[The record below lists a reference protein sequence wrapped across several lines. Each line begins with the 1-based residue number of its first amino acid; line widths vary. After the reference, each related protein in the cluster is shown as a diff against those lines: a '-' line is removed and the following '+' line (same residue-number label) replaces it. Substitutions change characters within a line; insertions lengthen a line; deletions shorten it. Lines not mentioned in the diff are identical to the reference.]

1 MTDDLIRRKDA
12 LNFEITVE
20 GPREA
25 EEAILRT
32 SQGIMDYIKS
42 LPAASTPT
50 TFMQPIV
57 VDFESIGKAIGEAL
71 ANDDII
77 EVVRCKDCKHRP
89 YIDEDGGVWAPS
101 WDDLICPCLREN
113 SYYSWMPEDDFF
125 CKRGE
130 RREDDNDR
138 EQ

>member
-12 LNFEITVE
+12 LNFEFTVE

-57 VDFESIGKAIGEAL
+57 VDFESIGRAIGEAL
-71 ANDDII
+71 EKDDIV
-77 EVVRCKDCKHRP
+77 EVVRCENCKWYEP
-89 YIDEDGGVWAPS
+89 DIMSSLTGVCCNPGWTDGWVGYEVEP
-101 WDDLICPCLREN
+101 DGYC
-113 SYYSWMPEDDFF
+113 Y
-125 CKRGE
+125 RGE
-130 RREDDNDR
+130 RREDG
-138 EQ
+138 

>member
-1 MTDDLIRRKDA
+1 MIDDLIRRQDA
-12 LNFEITVE
+12 LNFELTIE

-42 LPAASTPT
+42 LPAVSTPT

-71 ANDDII
+71 ANDDIV
-77 EVVRCKDCKHRP
+77 EVVRCKDCKHNP
-89 YIDEDGGVWAPS
+89 KYEWF
-101 WDDLICPCLREN
+101 ICPAVGLNEKQR
-113 SYYSWMPEDDFF
+113 PETAW
-125 CKRGE
+125 CWKGE
-130 RREDDNDR
+130 RREDADPP
-138 EQ
+138 EV

>member
-42 LPAASTPT
+42 IPAASTPT

-71 ANDDII
+71 EKDDIV
-77 EVVRCKDCKHRP
+77 EVVRCKNCIFSKRFNDVYPDPKLLN
-89 YIDEDGGVWAPS
+89 EDRWCELYGRKSPDW
-101 WDDLICPCLREN
+101 
-113 SYYSWMPEDDFF
+113 F
-125 CKRGE
+125 CGDGE
-130 RREDDNDR
+130 RREDG
-138 EQ
+138 